1 MLSAEAIEAPA
12 VRVAA
17 AASSPSRVV
26 LFGSYAR
33 GTADDGSDL
42 DLLVIEENVPNRI
55 EECLRLR
62 RAVGSVGTGVDVLV
76 YSEQEAIRRADVP
89 GTLLYW
95 AIKEG
100 RVLHDALA

>member
-1 MLSAEAIEAPA
+1 MLSAEAIAA
-12 VRVAA
+12 AAIRVAA

-42 DLLVIEENVPNRI
+42 DLLVIERDIPNRA
-55 EECLRLR
+55 EEYMRLR
-62 RAVGSVGTGVDVLV
+62 QAVGAVGTGVDVLV
-76 YSEQEAIRRADVP
+76 YSEQEVTRRAGVP
-89 GTLLYW
+89 GTLLYR
-95 AIKEG
+95 ALKEG

>member
-1 MLSAEAIEAPA
+1 MLSTEAIEAA
-12 VRVAA
+12 AIRMVA

-33 GTADDGSDL
+33 GTADEGSDL
-42 DLLVIEENVPNRI
+42 DLLVIEKEVPNRA
-55 EECLRLR
+55 EEYMRLR
-62 RAVGSVGTGVDVLV
+62 QAVGAVGTGVDVLV
-76 YSEQEAIRRADVP
+76 YSEQEAARRAEVP

>member
-1 MLSAEAIEAPA
+1 MLSADAIAA
-12 VRVAA
+12 AARRVAA

-42 DLLVIEENVPNRI
+42 DLLVIQREVPNRAA
-55 EECLRLR
+55 EYLRLR
-62 RAVGSVGTGVDVLV
+62 QAVGSVGIGVDVVV
-76 YSEQEAIRRADVP
+76 YSEQEATRRAQVP

>member
-1 MLSAEAIEAPA
+1 MLSIEAIAA
-12 VRVAA
+12 AAIRVAA

-42 DLLVIEENVPNRI
+42 DLLVIERDVSNRVQ
-55 EECLRLR
+55 ESLRLR
-62 RAVGSVGTGVDVLV
+62 HAVGAVGTGVDVLV
-76 YSEQEAIRRADVP
+76 YSEQEAARRAGVP

-95 AIKEG
+95 ALKEG

>member
-1 MLSAEAIEAPA
+1 MLSAEAIAA
-12 VRVAA
+12 AAIRVAA

-42 DLLVIEENVPNRI
+42 DLLVIQKEVPNRA
-55 EECLRLR
+55 EEYLRLR
-62 RAVGSVGTGVDVLV
+62 QAVGAVGTGVDVLV
-76 YSEQEAIRRADVP
+76 YSEHEAVRRAEVP